1 MFSFLK
7 SGFQKIKQALGKTR
21 SFLSQRLRSL
31 FSKPLD
37 EETFEQLE
45 QILFE
50 ADLGSECAT
59 AFVEHLR
66 KELPKAPSRDIDAIL
81 KIFHDYALSLLR
93 IVPSIEGK
101 SPPAKEPLV
110 ILIVGVNGTG
120 KTTSIAKLA
129 HLFSQEGKKIMLAAG
144 DTFRAAAIE
153 QLGIWA
159 DRLHLDIV
167 KGQSGSDSSA
177 VVFDALTAARARGA
191 DVVLIDTAGR
201 LQNKTDLMQ
210 ELEKIKRVCSKV
222 VPSSPHEILLVLDA
236 TTGQNA
242 IDQAQSFNRF
252 TPLTGIVLAKLDGS
266 AKGGIILSIYKQL
279 GIPVKWVGTGEKA
292 EDLQPFDPEEYVNA
306 LFDLRD

>member
-1 MFSFLK
+1 MFGFLK

-50 ADLGSECAT
+50 ADLGSACAT
-59 AFVEHLR
+59 AFVAHLR
-66 KELPKAPSRDIDAIL
+66 KELPEVPTKDIASIL
-81 KIFHDYALSLLR
+81 KIFHDYALSLLKMT
-93 IVPSIEGK
+93 PSIVGK
-101 SPPAKEPLV
+101 TPQAGEPLV
-110 ILIVGVNGTG
+110 ILVVGVNGTG
-120 KTTSIAKLA
+120 KTTSVAKLA
-129 HLFSQEGKKIMLAAG
+129 QMFTQEGKKVLLAAG

-153 QLGIWA
+153 QLTIWA
-159 DRLHLDIV
+159 ERLHLDIV

-177 VVFDALTAARARGA
+177 VAFDALTAARARGA

-210 ELEKIKRVCSKV
+210 ELEKIKRTCAKV
-222 VPSSPHEILLVLDA
+222 VPSAPHETILVLDA

-242 IDQAQSFNRF
+242 IDQAQIFNKF
-252 TPLTGIVLAKLDGS
+252 TPLTGILLAKLDGS

-279 GIPVKWVGTGEKA
+279 GIPVRWVGTGEKA
-292 EDLQPFDPEEYVNA
+292 EDVQPFDPEEYVNA
-306 LFDLRD
+306 LFDLD

>member
-7 SGFQKIKQALGKTR
+7 SGLQKIKQALGKTR
-21 SFLSQRLRSL
+21 SFLSQRLRAL
-31 FSKPLD
+31 FSKPLS
-37 EETFEQLE
+37 EETYEQLE

-50 ADLGSECAT
+50 ADLGSECAS

-66 KELPKAPSRDIDAIL
+66 KELPNAPSRDIPSIL
-81 KIFHDYALSLLR
+81 KIFHDYALSLLKKGSG
-93 IVPSIEGK
+93 VESKLPQTN
-101 SPPAKEPLV
+101 EPLV
-110 ILIVGVNGTG
+110 ILVVGVNGSG

-129 HLFSQEGKKIMLAAG
+129 HHFSQEGKKVLLAAG

-159 DRLHLDIV
+159 DRLKIDIV
-167 KGQSGSDSSA
+167 KSQSGSDSSA
-177 VVFDALTAARARGA
+177 VVFDALSAARARNM

-201 LQNKTDLMQ
+201 LQNKTDLMH
-210 ELEKIKRVCSKV
+210 ELEKLKRVCAKV
-222 VPSSPHEILLVLDA
+222 VPTSPHEILLVLDA

-242 IDQAQSFNRF
+242 IDQAQVFHRF

-279 GIPVKWVGTGEKA
+279 GIPVRWVGTGEKA

-306 LFDLRD
+306 LFDLD